1 MITVVF
7 VKNPFEP
14 QFNREVYWLEYKKG
28 KTIHEYVKE
37 CAATLKLS
45 DMTISRNSYTIN
57 GDFLVHDGD
66 FIVFAPVVG
75 KGGRKNPL
83 LIIATVALSV
93 VSMGIG
99 GMVAGGSLATAT
111 GWAAIGGYMAAAAV
125 MFIGGTLI
133 QRAFGTATP
142 SFDGTSENPTY
153 SWNGISTT
161 SGQNN
166 PIPIT
171 YGTVRSG
178 GQTIGKYITNDG
190 DKQYLNWLVAAG
202 YGPLE
207 IYDIQLNDNP
217 VENYKDVSVE
227 IRSGEYNQSV
237 IPNFNDTIS
246 TKNLGYEILEDE
258 WRTDIATGTATQGI
272 IIYVECSNGLYYA
285 NDSGG
290 LDETWVK
297 IEAQYAAKGTE
308 AWKPFFRN
316 EYTVTISGKKSSAI
330 RKQYRIDNL
339 PEGEYDVRM
348 RVVGRGH
355 PITST
360 RASTRIWWTAVSSI
374 VYDDF
379 AYPGIALIGIR
390 ALATDQLAGSP
401 TLKFMKRKKVVQVYN
416 PDKGYEEKAADNP
429 AWAAYDMVHRAEHIV
444 DARTGAWTYISNG
457 ANTDLMLYQQFADW
471 AEYCDTFNLKLNIEI
486 NSSGE
491 LLDVVNKYVSAVGR
505 GIVELFGTKYGCC
518 WDGPKEAVQMF
529 GMGNIISGTFQETFL
544 QTSDRANAV
553 EVTFTNA
560 QKDYERDTVKIY
572 GPTFDTDEYD
582 NTSQLSYDGITDYKQ
597 AYREGMFQLY
607 CNMYMVR
614 AVSFQADIDAIAC
627 TVGDVIYVSHDVP
640 KWQISGRIHS
650 VSGNVVVVEAV
661 MENYDNTKQY
671 QFAYRASKT
680 DTRYEV
686 SCQEIKTIGSMTQLI
701 IGEFPET
708 PPAAGDI
715 FDISEISKGT
725 KKFVVRSISRAQD
738 FTREIEALEYNE
750 NVFNENYDIPQIN
763 YSNAEIPLKQA
774 EPIDLQLRAE
784 AYRRNN
790 KIYKII
796 VSWNTTN
803 KRYDG
808 FNVYLSKDGS
818 GWDAPVYTED
828 VTYTFDNLEAEKKYY
843 IRVCSVLNKKE
854 SRSLQGSLFLSG
866 TTSAITKAENVRAY
880 TRYRQLKDGTPRYD
894 VVVKW
899 EPAGLEGRVYYKSN
913 YVQAEEMVIEEGVPA
928 DQIGFLGGWT
938 YAGIGANQV
947 VIPQAVPGDTYKIA
961 VSTADDD
968 GNYISLE
975 ESPQTEIVVAL
986 KTMIP
991 NTPDGFE
998 ISFNEKQVT
1007 VSWNDVT
1014 NSDIEY
1020 YEVRSDKNA
1029 GIESGAL
1036 LARTN
1041 STMAIIELNDRYGI
1055 LYLFAKNLDNKYGNP
1070 AILEYRKDEPPTPT
1084 APTLFKRLGGI
1095 GIRVDTI
1102 PVGCSGMNVYI
1113 NDDDAI
1119 YSPNNSISYTCEAG
1133 IYNVYVAYTD
1143 YFGEG
1148 KKSLVSTITI
1158 KMTIDNEWIG
1168 KESISI
1174 DKVDHTITDAINDAA
1189 NSAGTALDEVKQQV
1203 TDLQTDAK
1211 NLAKKDAELQQTADN
1226 LAKKDAELQN
1236 TLTGVQTNL
1245 DGLTSTVNNQ
1255 AGQVSQLKQRADSIE
1270 ATVTNNKKSQDA
1282 VNGSVQTQISQVS
1295 QKADGISSTVAT
1307 ITNNLNKD
1315 PSNSPYKSI
1324 SQLQQTADT
1333 ITSTISSNKA
1343 AQDEQNATFETEIS
1357 QIKQTGGS
1365 ITAVVAELN
1374 KNPKDCMYNSISKLY
1389 QTSNEITTTVQQNKT
1404 AQDEINDTQ
1413 ATTNSSVQTQI
1424 SQVSQKADG
1433 ISSTVATITANLNAS
1448 DPSKSPYKSIT
1459 QLKQTADSISSTVTA
1474 NKNAQ
1479 DKTNQTLQSS
1489 ITQNATSI
1497 TSVITNLSDPIK
1509 AAANY
1514 SAFTQLQDDINLRV
1528 KKGDVINQINV
1539 SDESILIDGK
1549 KVHITGNTVFDNNV
1563 IAKGMIQAGAVTAD
1577 KLAAADITLGS
1588 NTATGVVAGAVR
1600 LNSDGMTVTG
1610 ANGSSIQFGQNGMT
1624 FKDSLNNTFAALG
1637 RFCTGVANDGDTVKF
1652 ANAWDVVPTVF
1663 LFPNQL
1669 QTSAV
1674 GYTNVNIWQHIEP
1687 LNITKEGFKVC
1698 CQSVLKAG
1706 SGGSFVVNTKIADWN
1721 AKTNGSGKVISYT
1734 LSVPTTATKVQ
1745 INLIIGLTA
1754 KTEKEKWDDDWWYTY
1769 DWSTADIQWLVDNA
1783 IYSDYSQVAKKEGGD
1798 GETFAYTNVSK
1809 VISLNGNSQIK
1820 INMRFRGF
1828 DGDTNKESNYEEFN
1842 GTCTLQSYSLD
1853 TASDSVIAH
1862 GTAGFIAI
1870 DPNSCPYTVIG
1881 G

>member
-14 QFNREVYWLEYKKG
+14 QFNREVYRLEYEKG

-37 CAATLKLS
+37 CTATLKLP

-75 KGGRKNPL
+75 KGGGKNPL

-93 VSMGIG
+93 VSMGVG
-99 GMVAGGSLATAT
+99 GMVAGGWATAS
-111 GWAAIGGYMAAAAV
+111 GLAAIGGYMAAAAV

-133 QRAFGTATP
+133 QRAFGTAATP
-142 SFDGTSENPTY
+142 SFDGASENPTY

-227 IRSGEYNQSV
+227 IRNGEYNQSV

-308 AWKPFFRN
+308 AWKPFFKN
-316 EYTVTISGKKSSAI
+316 EYAVTISGKKSSAI
-330 RKQYRIDNL
+330 RKQYRVDNL
-339 PEGEYDVRM
+339 PEGEYDVRI

-355 PITST
+355 PVTST
-360 RASTRIWWTAVSSI
+360 RASTRIWWTAVSSV

-390 ALATDQLAGSP
+390 ALATDQLSGSP

-444 DARTGAWTYISNG
+444 DARTGTWTYISNG
-457 ANTDLMLYQQFADW
+457 ANADLMLYQQFADW

-505 GIVELFGTKYGCC
+505 GMVELFGTKYGCC

-640 KWQISGRIHS
+640 KWQVSGRIHS
-650 VSGNVVVVEAV
+650 VDGNVVTVEAV

-686 SCQEIKTIGSMTQLI
+686 SCQDIKTIGSMTQLI
-701 IGEFPET
+701 IGAVPET

-715 FDISEISKGT
+715 FDISEVAKGT

-750 NVFNENYDIPQIN
+750 NVFSENYDIPQIN
-763 YSNAEIPLKQA
+763 YSNAEIPQKQA

-928 DQIGFLGGWT
+928 DQIGFSGGWT

-968 GNYISLE
+968 GNYISLD

-991 NTPDGFE
+991 NTPDGFT

-1041 STMAIIELNDRYGI
+1041 STMAIIELKDRYGV
-1055 LYLFAKNLDNKYGNP
+1055 LYLFAKNADNKYGNP
-1070 AILEYRKDEPPTPT
+1070 AILEYKKEEPPTPA

-1095 GIRVDTI
+1095 GIRVDAI

-1119 YSPNNSISYTCEAG
+1119 YSPNNSISYTCEEG
-1133 IYNVYVAYTD
+1133 IYNVCAAYTD

-1148 KKSLVSTITI
+1148 KKSLISTITI
-1158 KMTIDNEWIG
+1158 KMTIDKEWIDN
-1168 KESISI
+1168 ESIGIEKI
-1174 DKVDHTITDAINDAA
+1174 DKTIQDAIDK
-1189 NSAGTALDEVKQQV
+1189 GIE
-1203 TDLQTDAK
+1203 AK
-1211 NLAKKDAELQQTADN
+1211 NSVVQLVGN
-1226 LAKKDAELQN
+1226 LN
-1236 TLTGVQTNL
+1236 
-1245 DGLTSTVNNQ
+1245 
-1255 AGQVSQLKQRADSIE
+1255 
-1270 ATVTNNKKSQDA
+1270 
-1282 VNGSVQTQISQVS
+1282 
-1295 QKADGISSTVAT
+1295 KADGA
-1307 ITNNLNKD
+1307 K
-1315 PSNSPYKSI
+1315 
-1324 SQLQQTADT
+1324 
-1333 ITSTISSNKA
+1333 
-1343 AQDEQNATFETEIS
+1343 
-1357 QIKQTGGS
+1357 
-1365 ITAVVAELN
+1365 
-1374 KNPKDCMYNSISKLY
+1374 
-1389 QTSNEITTTVQQNKT
+1389 
-1404 AQDEINDTQ
+1404 
-1413 ATTNSSVQTQI
+1413 
-1424 SQVSQKADG
+1424 
-1433 ISSTVATITANLNAS
+1433 
-1448 DPSKSPYKSIT
+1448 
-1459 QLKQTADSISSTVTA
+1459 
-1474 NKNAQ
+1474 
-1479 DKTNQTLQSS
+1479 
-1489 ITQNATSI
+1489 
-1497 TSVITNLSDPIK
+1497 
-1509 AAANY
+1509 NY
-1514 SAFTQLQDDINLRV
+1514 SALVQLQDTINLRV

-1549 KVHITGNTVFDNNV
+1549 KVHITGDTVFDNNI

-1577 KLAAADITLGS
+1577 KLAAADITLGK
-1588 NTATGVVAGAVR
+1588 NTATGVVAGAVK
-1600 LNSDGMTVTG
+1600 LDSDGMTVTG

-1652 ANAWDVVPTVF
+1652 ASAWDVVPTVF

-1721 AKTNGSGKVISYT
+1721 LANNKSGQTYT
-1734 LSVPTTATKVQ
+1734 YKLNVPTTATKAQ
-1745 INLIIGLTA
+1745 INLTSILAGHTDRSRWSDGDDEGWDYYDYDTVLYA
-1754 KTEKEKWDDDWWYTY
+1754 KY
-1769 DWSTADIQWLVDNA
+1769 D
-1783 IYSDYSQVAKKEGGD
+1783 
-1798 GETFAYTNVSK
+1798 
-1809 VISLNGNSQIK
+1809 LNGK
-1820 INMRFRGF
+1820 
-1828 DGDTNKESNYEEFN
+1828 TYSNYSEIARSSGSGDLQTNTPKQITLNNNSEITITLMFKAFDDEGEEIN
-1842 GTCTLQSYSLD
+1842 GGNGYLKDMKGTCTLQSYSLD
-1853 TASDSVIAH
+1853 AAGDSVIAH

-1870 DPNSCPYTVIG
+1870 DPNSCPYTVTKG
-1881 G
+1881 

>member
-14 QFNREVYWLEYKKG
+14 QFNREVYRLEYKKG

-37 CAATLKLS
+37 CAATLKLP

-57 GDFLVHDGD
+57 GDFLVRDGD

-75 KGGRKNPL
+75 KGGGKNPL

-93 VSMGIG
+93 VSMGVG

-133 QRAFGTATP
+133 QRAFGTATT
-142 SFDGTSENPTY
+142 SFDSVSENPTY

-227 IRSGEYNQSV
+227 IRSGENNQSV
-237 IPNFNDTIS
+237 IRNFNDTIS

-258 WRTDIATGTATQGI
+258 WRTDIATGNATQGI

-297 IEAQYAAKGTE
+297 IEAQYAPKGTE
-308 AWKPFFRN
+308 AWKSFFGN
-316 EYTVTISGKKSSAI
+316 EYAVTISGKKSSAI
-330 RKQYRIDNL
+330 RKQYRVDNL
-339 PEGEYDVRM
+339 PEGEYDVRI
-348 RVVGRGH
+348 RVVDRGH
-355 PITST
+355 PVTST

-390 ALATDQLAGSP
+390 ALATDQLSGSP
-401 TLKFMKRKKVVQVYN
+401 TLKFMKRKKAVQVYN

-444 DARTGAWTYISNG
+444 DARTGAWTYSSNG
-457 ANTDLMLYQQFADW
+457 ANADLMLYQQFADW

-505 GIVELFGTKYGCC
+505 GMVELFGTKYGCC

-640 KWQISGRIHS
+640 KWQVSGRIHS
-650 VSGNVVVVEAV
+650 VNGNVVVVEAI

-686 SCQEIKTIGSMTQLI
+686 ACQEIKTIGSMTQLI
-701 IGEFPET
+701 IGAFPKT

-715 FDISEISKGT
+715 FDISEVSKGT

-866 TTSAITKAENVRAY
+866 TTSAVTKAENVRAY

-968 GNYISLE
+968 GNYISLD

-991 NTPDGFE
+991 NTTDGFA

-1029 GIESGAL
+1029 GIESKAL

-1041 STMAIIELNDRYGI
+1041 STMAIIELKKRYGI
-1055 LYLFAKNLDNKYGNP
+1055 LYLFAKNFDNKYGNP

-1095 GIRVDTI
+1095 GIRVDNI

-1148 KKSLVSTITI
+1148 KKSLVSTIAI
-1158 KMTIDNEWIG
+1158 KMTIDKEWIG

-1189 NSAGTALDEVKQQV
+1189 NSAGPALDEVKQQV
-1203 TDLQTDAK
+1203 TDLQTDAE
-1211 NLAKKDAELQQTADN
+1211 NLAKKDT
-1226 LAKKDAELQN
+1226 ELQN
-1236 TLTGVQTNL
+1236 ALTGVQTNL
-1245 DGLTSTVNNQ
+1245 DGLTSTVNDQ

-1270 ATVTNNKKSQDA
+1270 TTVTNNKKSQDA

-1365 ITAVVAELN
+1365 ITAIVAELN

-1404 AQDEINDTQ
+1404 AQD
-1413 ATTNSSVQTQI
+1413 
-1424 SQVSQKADG
+1424 
-1433 ISSTVATITANLNAS
+1433 
-1448 DPSKSPYKSIT
+1448 
-1459 QLKQTADSISSTVTA
+1459 
-1474 NKNAQ
+1474 
-1479 DKTNQTLQSS
+1479 KTNQTLQSS

-1509 AAANY
+1509 AADNY

-1577 KLAAADITLGS
+1577 MLAAEDITLGN
-1588 NTATGVVAGAVR
+1588 NTATGVVAGAVK
-1600 LNSDGMTVTG
+1600 LNSEGMTVTG
-1610 ANGSSIQFGQNGMT
+1610 KNGSSIQFGQNGMT

-1637 RFCTGVANDGDTVKF
+1637 RFCTGVAHDGDTVKF
-1652 ANAWDVVPTVF
+1652 ASAWDVIPSVF
-1663 LFPNQL
+1663 LFPVQL

-1674 GYTNVNIWQHIEP
+1674 GYTNVNIWQHVEP
-1687 LNITKEGFKVC
+1687 LNVSKEGFKVC

-1706 SGGSFVVNTKIADWN
+1706 SGGSFAVNQQICSWSLGTHD
-1721 AKTNGSGKVISYT
+1721 SGQTYSYT
-1734 LSVPTTATKVQ
+1734 INVPTTATKVQ
-1745 INLIIGLTA
+1745 INLSSTLAGYTRR
-1754 KTEKEKWDDDWWYTY
+1754 EHWSDGDDDEGWDYY
-1769 DWSTADIQWLVDNA
+1769 DEDTVAYAKFTVDGNT
-1783 IYSDYSQVAKKEGGD
+1783 YSDFTEIARSSGSGD
-1798 GETFAYTNVSK
+1798 YTMNSTKQINLNNNSK
-1809 VISLNGNSQIK
+1809 IIIIIMFKAFDDDGSVLNGP
-1820 INMRFRGF
+1820 
-1828 DGDTNKESNYEEFN
+1828 NKYREAMK
-1842 GTCTLQSYSLD
+1842 GTCTLQSYSVNAA
-1853 TASDSVIAH
+1853 TDSVITR
-1862 GTAGFIAI
+1862 GIAGFIAV
-1870 DPNSCPYTVIG
+1870 DPNSCPFTVTKG
-1881 G
+1881 

>member
-14 QFNREVYWLEYKKG
+14 QFNREVYRLEYEKG

-37 CAATLKLS
+37 CAATLKLP

-57 GDFLVHDGD
+57 GDFLVRDGD

-75 KGGRKNPL
+75 KGHGKNPL

-99 GMVAGGSLATAT
+99 GMVAGGWATAS

-308 AWKPFFRN
+308 AWKPFFKN
-316 EYTVTISGKKSSAI
+316 EYAVTISGKKSSAI
-330 RKQYRIDNL
+330 RKQYRVDNL

-355 PITST
+355 PVTST
-360 RASTRIWWTAVSSI
+360 RASTRIWWTAVSSV

-390 ALATDQLAGSP
+390 ALATDQLSGSP

-444 DARTGAWTYISNG
+444 DARTGTWTYISNG
-457 ANTDLMLYQQFADW
+457 ANADLMLYQQFADW

-505 GIVELFGTKYGCC
+505 GMVELFGTKYGCC

-640 KWQISGRIHS
+640 KWQVSGRIHS
-650 VSGNVVVVEAV
+650 VDGNVVTVEAV

-686 SCQEIKTIGSMTQLI
+686 SCQDIKTIGSMTQLI
-701 IGEFPET
+701 IGAVPET

-715 FDISEISKGT
+715 FDISEVAKGT

-991 NTPDGFE
+991 NTPDGFT

-1041 STMAIIELNDRYGI
+1041 STMAIIELKDRYGV
-1055 LYLFAKNLDNKYGNP
+1055 LYLFAKNADNKYGNP
-1070 AILEYRKDEPPTPT
+1070 AILEYKKEEPPTPA

-1095 GIRVDTI
+1095 GIRVDAI

-1158 KMTIDNEWIG
+1158 KMTIDKEWIG

-1203 TDLQTDAK
+1203 TDLQTDTE
-1211 NLAKKDAELQQTADN
+1211 NLAKKDT
-1226 LAKKDAELQN
+1226 ELQN
-1236 TLTGVQTNL
+1236 TLTGVQANL
-1245 DGLTSTVNNQ
+1245 DGLTSTVNDQ

-1270 ATVTNNKKSQDA
+1270 TTVTNNKKSQDA

-1315 PSNSPYKSI
+1315 PSNSPYQSI
-1324 SQLQQTADT
+1324 SRLQQTADT

-1343 AQDEQNATFETEIS
+1343 AQDEQNAAFETEIS

-1389 QTSNEITTTVQQNKT
+1389 QTSNEITTTV
-1404 AQDEINDTQ
+1404 
-1413 ATTNSSVQTQI
+1413 
-1424 SQVSQKADG
+1424 
-1433 ISSTVATITANLNAS
+1433 
-1448 DPSKSPYKSIT
+1448 
-1459 QLKQTADSISSTVTA
+1459 TA
-1474 NKNAQ
+1474 NKIAQ

-1489 ITQNATSI
+1489 ITQNADSI
-1497 TSVITNLSDPIK
+1497 TSVVTNLSDSTK
-1509 AAANY
+1509 AATNY

-1549 KVHITGNTVFDNNV
+1549 KVHITGDTVFDNNI

-1577 KLAAADITLGS
+1577 KLAAADITLGK
-1588 NTATGVVAGAVR
+1588 NTATGVVAGAVK
-1600 LNSDGMTVTG
+1600 LDSDGMTVTG

-1652 ANAWDVVPTVF
+1652 ASAWDVVPTVF

-1734 LSVPTTATKVQ
+1734 LSVPTTATKIQ

-1754 KTEKEKWDDDWWYTY
+1754 RTERDKWDDEWWYTY
-1769 DWSTADIQWLVDNA
+1769 DWSTADIQWLVDNK
-1783 IYSDYSQVAKKEGGD
+1783 IYSDYQQVAKEVGGD
-1798 GETFAYTNVSK
+1798 GETFTYTNVSK

-1820 INMRFRGF
+1820 INIRFRGF
-1828 DGDTNKESNYEEFN
+1828 DGDTKEESNYAEFN

-1853 TASDSVIAH
+1853 AASDSVIAH
-1862 GTAGFIAI
+1862 GTAGFIAV
-1870 DPNSCPYTVIG
+1870 DPNSCPYTVTKG
-1881 G
+1881 